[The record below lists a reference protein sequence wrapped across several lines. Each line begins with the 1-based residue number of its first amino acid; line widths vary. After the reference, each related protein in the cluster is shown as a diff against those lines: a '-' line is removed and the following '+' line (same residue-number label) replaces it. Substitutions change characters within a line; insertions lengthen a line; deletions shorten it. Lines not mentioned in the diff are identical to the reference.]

1 MRRRLFVQIYLSF
14 VGISLLTLLAGAL
27 AVRVAVTRTLS
38 VPSSVR
44 VATEVLIQ
52 TLPDPSQ
59 APAEFRAG
67 AVSLARRLGVQA
79 SVWSVD
85 GRLLARVGE
94 RRAAPP
100 DGCPSALIRSSSGD
114 PGLCFQVPDGRWVAF
129 TGVNDSTRR
138 WLLRAAGV
146 ALAIFGTIA
155 LGCFPL
161 ARRIT
166 RRLETLQDGVRAFGD
181 GALDHRVTVSGKD
194 EVADLAAAFNASA
207 DRVAALVEGQR
218 RVLAHAS
225 HELRSPLARLRV
237 QLALLEEEDD
247 AAQRSAVAREAD
259 GDIQTLDG
267 LIEDVL
273 LASRLRGGVA
283 VPRSRDQVAL
293 PAVVADLCH
302 RHGLPDP
309 ELLSQHACVLADE
322 RLVRRAL
329 ENLISNA
336 KRHGRPPLSVVVF
349 AEDEHVCVDVRDRGP
364 GVVPSER
371 SRIFEP
377 FYRQQG
383 HAEGDPGVGLGLS
396 LVQEIT
402 RHHGGSVE
410 CRSRRGAG
418 ACFRIRL
425 PKAILEP

>member
-14 VGISLLTLLAGAL
+14 VGISLLTLVAGAI
-27 AVRVAVTRTLS
+27 AVRVAVTQTLS
-38 VPSSVR
+38 VPASVR

-52 TLPDPSQ
+52 TLPDPSR

-67 AVSLARRLGVQA
+67 AVALARRLGVQA
-79 SVWSVD
+79 SVWSAE

-94 RRAAPP
+94 RRLAPP
-100 DGCPSALIRSSSGD
+100 AGCPSAWIRSSSGD
-114 PGLCFQVPDGRWVAF
+114 LGLCFQVPDGRWVAF
-129 TGVNDSTRR
+129 TGVNDSTRS

-155 LGCFPL
+155 AGCFPL

-166 RRLETLQDGVRAFGD
+166 RRLEALQDGVRAFGD
-181 GALDHRVTVSGKD
+181 GALEHRVVVSGQD

-237 QLALLEEEDD
+237 QLALLEDEDHAEER
-247 AAQRSAVAREAD
+247 AAVSREAER
-259 GDIQTLDG
+259 DIEALDG

-273 LASRLRGGVA
+273 LASRLRGGLA
-283 VPRSRDQVAL
+283 VPRHRSRVQLPVLVAE
-293 PAVVADLCH
+293 LCE
-302 RHGLPDP
+302 RHGVAEP
-309 ELLSQHACVLADE
+309 ELLSTQACVLVDE
-322 RLVRRAL
+322 RLLRRAL
-329 ENLISNA
+329 ENLVQNA
-336 KRHGRPPLSVVVF
+336 KRHGDPPLSMVVF
-349 AEDEHVCVDVRDRGP
+349 TEEGHACVDVRDRGP
-364 GVVPSER
+364 GVLPSER

-383 HAEGDPGVGLGLS
+383 HADSDPGVGLGLS
-396 LVQEIT
+396 LVQEIIH
-402 RHHGGSVE
+402 HHGGSVE
-410 CRSRRGAG
+410 CRPRRGAG
-418 ACFRIRL
+418 ACFRVRL
-425 PKAILEP
+425 PEAPRGG